1 MKHSIIIA
9 DDHAIVR
16 DGLSNFLNMQKQY
29 QVIAAVDSAEALLLH
44 CQQQLADIIITDLSM
59 PGMGGIEGIRRLKV
73 KWPNAKIIVFSIS
86 QNNCLVKRLIDLGA
100 EAYISKSSE
109 TSVLLTGLNTVLQ
122 GNKFISPD
130 IDLHL
135 TQPKETPLQ
144 KLSAREF
151 DIFCAITEGQTIKQ
165 VATKLF
171 LSEKTIANNL
181 SLIKKKLQVSTYSEL
196 MHIAISSGILVTDF

>member
-1 MKHSIIIA
+1 MKRSIIIA

-29 QVIAAVDSAEALLLH
+29 RVIAAVDSAEALLLR

-73 KWPNAKIIVFSIS
+73 KWPNAKIVVFSIS
-86 QNNCLVKRLIDLGA
+86 QNNYLVRRLIDLGA
-100 EAYISKSSE
+100 EAYISKSCE
-109 TSVLLTGLNTVLQ
+109 TSVLLTGLNTVIL
-122 GNKFISPD
+122 GKKFISPD
-130 IDLHL
+130 IDLLL
-135 TQPKETPLQ
+135 TQSKETPLQ

-165 VATKLF
+165 VAQKLF

-181 SLIKKKLQVSTYSEL
+181 TLLKKKLQVSTYSEL
-196 MHIAISSGILVTDF
+196 IHIAISNGILVTDY

>member
-1 MKHSIIIA
+1 MKQSIIIA

-29 QVIAAVDSAEALLLH
+29 RVIAAVDSAEALLLR

-73 KWPNAKIIVFSIS
+73 KWPNAKIVVFSIS
-86 QNNCLVKRLIDLGA
+86 QNNYLVRRLIDLGA
-100 EAYISKSSE
+100 EAYISKSCE
-109 TSVLLTGLNTVLQ
+109 TSVLLTGLNTVIL
-122 GNKFISPD
+122 GKKFISPD
-130 IDLHL
+130 IDLLL
-135 TQPKETPLQ
+135 TQSKETPLQ

-165 VATKLF
+165 VAQKLF

-181 SLIKKKLQVSTYSEL
+181 TLLKKKLQVSTYSEL
-196 MHIAISSGILVTDF
+196 IHIAISNGILVTDY